1 MPIKVLPPDVASM
14 IAAGEVIERPASVI
28 KELLENSLDAG
39 ASAVTIQIQQG
50 GIGSIRI
57 TDNGTG
63 IAEPEIELAFARHAT
78 SKLVKPED
86 LNNLSTLGFRG
97 EALPSIAAISKVQ
110 IISRTKDADYATML
124 QFDGPDCLEKSVAS
138 AAPGTIIFVENLFDK
153 IPARKKFLKTPKSEM
168 LRIKDLLTHIAFAYP
183 NVAFTL
189 HSDDRLVFQSTGN
202 GSINDIIATVYGHDV
217 AESMIN
223 LKSIEEY
230 PIHLNGLVSPA
241 SLTRSNRS
249 GICIFANG
257 RWIQNR
263 PITIAIEEA
272 YRGYLTQGKYPIAIL
287 FLAISPDQ
295 VDVNV
300 HPTKREIRFINESDV
315 FSIVQKSVRR
325 TLLDLSP
332 IPDLY
337 TDEQSNNDYQIQ
349 QFAQTR
355 LTASTNSDKFSS
367 QPSIFPPKSLSEET
381 TQSFSMPEL
390 SPLAQI
396 SNTYIVAEGKN
407 GLYLIDQHAAHE
419 QVLFEK
425 LLADVQVS
433 TAASQPLLDPYLL
446 DSYALEEASV
456 HAVLPILEQYG
467 IRLDEFDGTWLLK
480 SIPALGKTITIAD
493 FAAEVVDLIRSP
505 SSQLT
510 TFDRALAASIACHS
524 SVRAGLTLK
533 IQEMQALMDQMQNA
547 ENPRH
552 CPHGRPTIVHM
563 SIESLNRQFY
573 RT

>member
-1 MPIKVLPPDVASM
+1 MC
-14 IAAGEVIERPASVI
+14 
-28 KELLENSLDAG
+28 
-39 ASAVTIQIQQG
+39 
-50 GIGSIRI
+50 IR
-57 TDNGTG
+57 DS
-63 IAEPEIELAFARHAT
+63 RR
-78 SKLVKPED
+78 
-86 LNNLSTLGFRG
+86 LG
-97 EALPSIAAISKVQ
+97 Q
-110 IISRTKDADYATML
+110 
-124 QFDGPDCLEKSVAS
+124 
-138 AAPGTIIFVENLFDK
+138 
-153 IPARKKFLKTPKSEM
+153 
-168 LRIKDLLTHIAFAYP
+168 
-183 NVAFTL
+183 
-189 HSDDRLVFQSTGN
+189 
-202 GSINDIIATVYGHDV
+202 
-217 AESMIN
+217 
-223 LKSIEEY
+223 
-230 PIHLNGLVSPA
+230 
-241 SLTRSNRS
+241 
-249 GICIFANG
+249 
-257 RWIQNR
+257 
-263 PITIAIEEA
+263 
-272 YRGYLTQGKYPIAIL
+272 
-287 FLAISPDQ
+287 
-295 VDVNV
+295 
-300 HPTKREIRFINESDV
+300 INESDV

-337 TDEQSNNDYQIQ
+337 TDEQSNNNYQIQ

-456 HAVLPILEQYG
+456 HAVLPILEQNG
-467 IRLDEFDGTWLLK
+467 IRLDEVEGTWLLK

-533 IQEMQALMDQMQNA
+533 IQEMQALMDQM
-547 ENPRH
+547 PVSYTH
-552 CPHGRPTIVHM
+552 LTLPTSDLV
-563 SIESLNRQFY
+563 
-573 RT
+573 